1 MVSDNVEVL
10 QSQVLD
16 TGFAYS
22 DHNPV
27 KMTFRLIG

>member
-1 MVSDNVEVL
+1 MVTPNVTVSD
-10 QSQVLD
+10 STVLD

-27 KMTFRLIG
+27 KMTFTLN